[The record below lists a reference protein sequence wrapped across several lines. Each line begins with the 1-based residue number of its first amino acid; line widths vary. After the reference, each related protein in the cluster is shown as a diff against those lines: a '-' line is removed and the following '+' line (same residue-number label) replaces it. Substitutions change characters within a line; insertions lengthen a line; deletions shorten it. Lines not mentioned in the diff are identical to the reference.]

1 MKNIYIDTCVF
12 PRSRLE
18 TGRIFRDRYG
28 ASLGFELL
36 PMFDLQAFQANLDKN
51 LDLFSGG
58 PLFFHEPV
66 FGVEHSVPKGSPAYE
81 ETMRHILLTKKYAE
95 LLHPSAMVYHFSN
108 RVVPPDRKKQMLS
121 TSLENLEEIK
131 DLFPDVKI
139 LVENTGT
146 RAARNLLLEQSE
158 FTVLCLSRRLPVL
171 IDIGHANANGWS
183 LEKLIM
189 DLHELIGGY
198 HLHNND
204 GRRDLHN
211 RLRDGT
217 VDYRELFPL
226 INDLTPGVPLIIEYT
241 SPALYGD
248 PLFQDID
255 YLCDLAGW

>member
-18 TGRIFRDRYG
+18 TGRVYRERFG
-28 ASLGFELL
+28 SSLGFELL
-36 PMFDLQAFQANLDKN
+36 PMFDLRAFQANLEKN
-51 LDLFSGG
+51 LDLFAGG
-58 PLFFHEPV
+58 PLLFHEPV
-66 FGVEHSVPKGSPAYE
+66 WGVEHSAPKGSPAYE
-81 ETMRHILLTKKYAE
+81 EGMYHILLTKKYADI
-95 LLHPSAMVYHFSN
+95 LHPASMVYHLNN
-108 RVVPPDRKKQMLS
+108 RVAPPERKKQMLS
-121 TSLENLEEIK
+121 TSLENLKEIQ

-139 LVENTGT
+139 LVENTGV
-146 RAARNLLLEQSE
+146 RAKGTLLLEQSE

-171 IDIGHANANGWS
+171 IDIGHANANGWN

-204 GRRDLHN
+204 GRHDLHC

-217 VDYRELFPL
+217 IDCRKLIPL

-248 PLFQDID
+248 PLFQDIE
-255 YLCDLAGW
+255 YLCDLACR